1 MISTR
6 PCSHEHGGVEI
17 VEQVSPGMAEFA
29 HRRPQQG
36 MVAPGRHEDADEI
49 RARRIHSAGSWQG
62 PSGTPLQATFDLLL
76 QRR

>member
-1 MISTR
+1 
-6 PCSHEHGGVEI
+6 
-17 VEQVSPGMAEFA
+17 
-29 HRRPQQG
+29 